1 MDREEVRQRL
11 DDLVSRYRETVGRTA
26 SQPGLQ
32 ERVRALASFQSRRLA
47 ATYAELRATG
57 RYRDAVDFF
66 LADLYGPHDLSDRDE
81 QVIRALDKLKR
92 FLPAAALDALVRA
105 FELHVLTIEL
115 DAATA
120 AQLTEERQPD
130 AISYAVAY
138 RAAGHVED
146 RDRQIALVDDIGRLL
161 DSLAQRPE
169 VGIAIRIARGPAHAA
184 GYGQLQDFLE
194 RGYAAF
200 KRMGGATEF
209 LAVIE
214 RREREL
220 MQRLLSGGH

>member
-11 DDLVSRYRETVGRTA
+11 DDLVYRYRETVGRTA

-138 RAAGHVED
+138 RAAGHAED
-146 RDRQIALVDDIGRLL
+146 RDRQITLVDDIGRLL

>member
-81 QVIRALDKLKR
+81 QV
-92 FLPAAALDALVRA
+92 AALDALVRA
-105 FELHVLTIEL
+105 FELNVLTIEL

-138 RAAGHVED
+138 RAAGHAED
-146 RDRQIALVDDIGRLL
+146 RDRQITLVDDIGRLL

>member
-1 MDREEVRQRL
+1 
-11 DDLVSRYRETVGRTA
+11 
-26 SQPGLQ
+26 
-32 ERVRALASFQSRRLA
+32 
-47 ATYAELRATG
+47 
-57 RYRDAVDFF
+57 
-66 LADLYGPHDLSDRDE
+66 
-81 QVIRALDKLKR
+81 
-92 FLPAAALDALVRA
+92 VRA